1 MMVESQIPFVTQ
13 GTIPELAIAG
23 PDSSVDEG
31 EEVTF
36 TITANNSTNV
46 DLAIPVAITD
56 HASRTNADFVDELT
70 YYAHLASGSTTAT
83 LTIPTN
89 TDATAENDGVVSAT
103 IQADSGTA
111 GYTIK
116 SSSGTGY
123 ADVWD
128 NDGPTPVIVSVTPN
142 TTPVNEGTKA
152 NFTISRTGATTNAL
166 SVRYR
171 VLLTEVSTNDIRSNT
186 VSIPAGESTLPVELN
201 LVDSGTV
208 LSIDANISLKILSPR
223 EYNSATYRVDED
235 LQVARVQVT
244 DNNQPIFISTE
255 YTNVVPGETIHLQGG
270 DDSSCS

>member
-1 MMVESQIPFVTQ
+1 MSHASTNNLSINLTASDSDTTNTALSIGPIAVTAGQTSVSSEFTAPTGTALQTLGTLQIAVATGTDYLPASGDDGRISIPFVTQ

-31 EEVTF
+31 EDVTF

-46 DLAIPVAITD
+46 DIAIPVAIAD
-56 HASRTNADFVDELT
+56 HASRTNANFVDELT

-89 TDATAENDGVVSAT
+89 SDTTAENDGVVSAT

-128 NDGPTPVIVSVTPN
+128 DDGPTPVIVSVTS
-142 TTPVNEGTKA
+142 K
-152 NFTISRTGATTNAL
+152 
-166 SVRYR
+166 
-171 VLLTEVSTNDIRSNT
+171 
-186 VSIPAGESTLPVELN
+186 
-201 LVDSGTV
+201 
-208 LSIDANISLKILSPR
+208 
-223 EYNSATYRVDED
+223 YNPS
-235 LQVARVQVT
+235 
-244 DNNQPIFISTE
+244 
-255 YTNVVPGETIHLQGG
+255 
-270 DDSSCS
+270 